1 MTKEKQLTLDRYEQC
16 LLVRALY
23 EERKTMKETGVNA
36 TAIEDLILR
45 VIDAPEKKPL
55 WRRRK

>member
-1 MTKEKQLTLDRYEQC
+1 MKKEKRLAIDWYEQC

-45 VIDAPEKKPL
+45 VIDAPEKKPF
-55 WRRRK
+55 WRK

>member
-23 EERKTMKETGVNA
+23 EERKTMKGTGVNA

-45 VIDAPEKKPL
+45 VIDAPEKKPF
-55 WRRRK
+55 WRK